1 VVYSPCHPFW
11 VDFRKIHRYFV
22 DYPEYQQYDCDM
34 EIDRLIDLKNLLAKK
49 SFFLFGPRASG
60 KSTLV
65 RRQLSDS
72 ATIIDLLNSRYF
84 LSLSAAPQDLEAIID
99 AGDSRLVVI
108 DEIQRIPALLN
119 EVHRLIENRKI
130 RFLLTGSSAR
140 KLRRGQ
146 ANLLAGR
153 VWEARLFPL
162 TWNEAPHFSLEKYLR
177 YGGLPAV
184 YLSEFPEE
192 ELDAYVNTYLKEE
205 IMAEG
210 LVRNLPPFARFL
222 RSIALANGEVINF
235 TKLANDCQVAASTVR
250 EHVGL
255 LEDTLVGFF
264 LPAWAESRKRKAI
277 KSGKFYFFD
286 PGVTHTLAG
295 TRVLDRNSDLYGK
308 SFEQFIGMEI
318 RAYLSYSRIK
328 LPFTYWRSTHGH
340 EVDFLVGE
348 RTAVEVKATTRPVPS
363 DFKGLKALAEERVF
377 AELFLVSHDPVATR
391 QGNIRALHWEDF
403 LTRLWQGEII

>member
-1 VVYSPCHPFW
+1 
-11 VDFRKIHRYFV
+11 
-22 DYPEYQQYDCDM
+22 M
-34 EIDRLIDLKNLLAKK
+34 EIDRIIDLRSLLGEK
-49 SFFLFGPRASG
+49 SFFLFGSRATG

-65 RRQLSDS
+65 GRQLSDS
-72 ATIIDLLNSRYF
+72 ATIIDLLNSRFF
-84 LSLSAAPQDLEAIID
+84 LRLSAAPFDLEAIID
-99 AGDSRLVVI
+99 AGDSRLIVI
-108 DEIQRIPALLN
+108 YEIQRIPALLN

-140 KLRRGQ
+140 KLRKGQ
-146 ANLLAGR
+146 VNLLAGR
-153 VWEARLFPL
+153 AWEARLFPL
-162 TWNEAPHFSLEKYLR
+162 TWKEAPDFDLEKYLR

-184 YLSEFPEE
+184 YLSKFPEE

-205 IMAEG
+205 IMAES

-235 TKLANDCQVAASTVR
+235 TKLANDCQVPASTVR

-255 LEDTLVGFF
+255 LEDTLIGFL
-264 LPAWAESRKRKAI
+264 LPAWTVSRKRKAI

-348 RTAVEVKATTRPVPS
+348 RAAVEVKATTRAVPG

-377 AELFLVSHDPVATR
+377 SDLFLVSQDAVATR
-391 QGNIRALHWEDF
+391 QANIQAIHWEDF
-403 LTRLWQGEII
+403 LERLWQGKIIATD

>member
-1 VVYSPCHPFW
+1 M
-11 VDFRKIHRYFV
+11 
-22 DYPEYQQYDCDM
+22 Q
-34 EIDRLIDLKNLLAKK
+34 IDRIIDLNSLLRKK
-49 SFFLFGPRASG
+49 SFFLFGPRATG

-65 RRQLSDS
+65 HRQLSDS
-72 ATIIDLLNSRYF
+72 ATIIDLLDSRLF
-84 LSLSAAPQDLEAIID
+84 LRLSAAPQDLEAIID
-99 AGDSRLVVI
+99 ANDSRLVVI
-108 DEIQRIPALLN
+108 DEIQRIPELLN
-119 EVHRLIENRKI
+119 EVHRLLEKRKI

-162 TWNEAPHFSLEKYLR
+162 TWKEAPRFDLDKYLR

-184 YLSEFPEE
+184 YLSEFQEE

-222 RSIALANGEVINF
+222 KSIALANGEVINF
-235 TKLANDCQVAASTVR
+235 TKLASDCQVAPSTVR
-250 EHVGL
+250 EHVAL
-255 LEDTLVGFF
+255 LEDTLVGFL

-318 RAYLSYSRIK
+318 RAYLSYNRTK
-328 LPFTYWRSTHGH
+328 LPLSYWRSTHGH

-348 RTAVEVKATTRPVPS
+348 KIAVEVKATTRLVPG
-363 DFKGLKALAEERVF
+363 DFKGLKALAEEDVF
-377 AELFLVSHDPVATR
+377 TDLFLVSQDAVATR
-391 QGNIRALHWEDF
+391 QEKIRAIHWQDF
-403 LTRLWQGEII
+403 LKRLWREEIIPAK